1 MTALPLDRTR
11 IEAAARAIDPV
22 FTASP
27 QYDAEALDDALGCR
41 LVVKVETVNPIRSFK
56 GRGADWFAQGLPAAS
71 RLVAASAGNFGQG
84 LAWAARRLGHGLTS
98 VTARDANPLKIERMR
113 ALGAKVHAD
122 GSDFDDAKDR
132 ARALAGATGARF
144 VEDGQEPAIS
154 EGAGTIGLELAHA
167 AGDLD
172 AVLIPLGN
180 GALAIG
186 VATWF
191 RHARPRTRL
200 VAVAAAGAPAMALSW
215 RAHRPVATESVATI
229 ADSVAVRV
237 PVPAAVAALQALL
250 DDVVLVEDQAML
262 EAMRLAHERL
272 GLVVE
277 PAGTIGLAALLADRA
292 RCKGRRIATILC
304 GGNLTPSQIAAWLTG
319 RS

>member
-1 MTALPLDRTR
+1 MTALPLDPAR

-22 FTASP
+22 FTGSP
-27 QYDAEALDDALGCR
+27 QFHAEALDEALGCR

-71 RLVAASAGNFGQG
+71 RLVAATAGNFGQG
-84 LAWAARRLGHGLTS
+84 LAWAARRLGHALTI

-113 ALGAKVHAD
+113 ALGAAVHAD

-132 ARALAGATGARF
+132 ARALAEATGARF

-154 EGAGTIGLELAHA
+154 EGAGTIGLELAGG

-191 RHARPRTRL
+191 RHARPRTRM
-200 VAVAAAGAPAMALSW
+200 VAVAATGAPAMALSW
-215 RAHRPVATESVATI
+215 RERRPVETRAVATI
-229 ADSVAVRV
+229 ADGVAVRV
-237 PVPAAVAALQALL
+237 PVPAAVAALQDLL
-250 DDVVLVEDQAML
+250 DDVVLVDDRVML
-262 EAMRLAHERL
+262 VAMRLAHERL

-277 PAGTIGLAALLADRA
+277 PAGAIGLAAVLADRA
-292 RCKGRRIATILC
+292 RWRDQRIATILC
-304 GGNLTPSQIAAWLTG
+304 GGNLTAAQIAAWLID